1 MAVIFDFTQLLEDP
15 IFLGSFGLAVVG
27 WIVAL
32 AGQCASDLS
41 LRALGADGPFS
52 WFIIFFNMSVIVGT
66 LAIVSSSKISQYR
79 PALMAFFATCLVLD
93 SQAISVFIH
102 LDSSYQAAGAG
113 YIFLSIV
120 FIVWIMVL
128 GSDNQQRSKAAAYSS
143 SGVIIGNNVTPT
155 MIPLSQATP
164 SNVSQNQVVVSPNA
178 EYAYKARALYD
189 YTASPE
195 DPNELNFNKDDVLD
209 IVDNKGKWWQARRA
223 DGVIGIVP
231 SNYLQII

>member
-27 WIVAL
+27 WIVAF

-41 LRALGADGPFS
+41 FRIIGPSGPLS
-52 WFIIFFNMSVIVGT
+52 WFIIFLNLFVILGT
-66 LAIVSSSKISQYR
+66 AAVVSSHRINQYR
-79 PALMAFFATCLVLD
+79 PALMAFFATCLVFD
-93 SQAISVFIH
+93 SQAVSLFIH

-113 YIFLSIV
+113 YIFLSII
-120 FIVWIMVL
+120 FIVWITVL
-128 GSDNQQRSKAAAYSS
+128 GSDNQQRSKAATYSS
-143 SGVIIGNNVTPT
+143 SGVIIGSNVTPT
-155 MIPLSQATP
+155 MIPLSQTTP
-164 SNVSQNQVVVSPNA
+164 SIVSQNQVVVSPNA

>member
-1 MAVIFDFTQLLEDP
+1 MAVIFDFTHLLEDP
-15 IFLGSFGLAVVG
+15 IFLGSFGLAIVG

-32 AGQCASDLS
+32 AGQCASNLS
-41 LRALGADGPFS
+41 LRAFGVNGPFA
-52 WFIIFFNMSVIVGT
+52 WFIIFFNLAVIVGT
-66 LAIVSSSKISQYR
+66 LAVVSSNKTSQQR
-79 PALMAFFATCLVLD
+79 PALMAFFAACFVLD
-93 SQAISVFIH
+93 SQAVTWFIH

-120 FIVWIMVL
+120 FIVWIIVL
-128 GSDNQQRSKAAAYSS
+128 GSDNQQRTKAAAYSS
-143 SGVIIGNNVTPT
+143 TGVIIGNNVTPT
-155 MIPLSQATP
+155 MIPLSQATQ
-164 SNVSQNQVVVSPNA
+164 SSVSQNQVVVSPNA

-189 YTASPE
+189 YAASPE

-209 IVDNKGKWWQARRA
+209 IADNKGKWWQARRA